1 MKSKFSIIQCV
12 NDLNLSSGG
21 PSKTVTSLS
30 SNLCNLGLDV
40 KICSRISR
48 SFDFKSA
55 NLKKN
60 SDISFLNFNQKKGS
74 FYRPL
79 INTYLLEELNMNF
92 KNNKKTVFHDNGIW
106 LPFNN
111 TISTFSR
118 KSSVPLVISPHGM
131 LEPWSLKYN
140 FFKKKVAWYLY
151 QRKSL
156 KSASV
161 LHATS
166 FKEADN
172 LLKLNLNLPV
182 AVIPNGV
189 EQSIH
194 KDIGKKCDFLNS
206 NKKFL
211 NKKNFLYVGRI
222 HPKKGLM
229 NLLKVWYEIFKDN
242 NKCML
247 MIAGYPELNYQEE
260 LKNYVNKNNLNTNVK
275 FLGPVEGDDLVNLYK
290 NSDIFVLPT
299 YSENFGIVVA
309 EALSY
314 GIPVIT
320 TTGTPWKALEEYN
333 CGWYIELHLESLKKA
348 LQEAFEI
355 NKNDYLIKS
364 KNAIK
369 LSKTFNWKKISESF
383 LELYLWTLG
392 EISKPST
399 IVS

>member
-1 MKSKFSIIQCV
+1 MTSNISIIQCV
-12 NDLNLSSGG
+12 NDLHLSSGG
-21 PSKTVTSLS
+21 PSKTVISLS
-30 SNLCNLGLDV
+30 SNLCKLGLDI
-40 KICSRISR
+40 KICSRLTNT
-48 SFDFKSA
+48 FDFKSA
-55 NLKKN
+55 NIKEN
-60 SDISFLNFNQKKGS
+60 SDISFLNFNQKKGA

-79 INTYLLEELNMNF
+79 INSYLLKKLNLNF
-92 KNNKKTVFHDNGIW
+92 RNNKKIILHDNGIW

-111 TISTFSR
+111 TISKFSR
-118 KSSVPLVISPHGM
+118 SSSVPLIISPHGM

-140 FFKKKVAWYLY
+140 FVKKKFAWYLY
-151 QRKSL
+151 QRNSL

-166 FKEADN
+166 LKEADN

-189 EQSIH
+189 EQSIY
-194 KDIGKKCDFLNS
+194 KDIFKKSDFLES
-206 NKKFL
+206 

-229 NLLKVWYEIFKDN
+229 NLLRVWDKIFKN
-242 NKCML
+242 NNNCKL
-247 MIAGYPELNYQEE
+247 MIAGYPELNYLDE
-260 LKNYVNKNNLNTNVK
+260 LKNYVSKNNLSANVK

-320 TTGTPWKALEEYN
+320 TKGTPWKVLEENN
-333 CGWYIELHLESLKKA
+333 CGWYIEPKLDSLKKA
-348 LQEAFEI
+348 LLEAFEI
-355 NKNDYLIKS
+355 NKNDYAIKS
-364 KNAIK
+364 KNAIN
-369 LSKTFNWKKISESF
+369 LSKTFNWKKIAKSF
-383 LELYLWTLG
+383 FNLYLWTLG
-392 EISKPST
+392 EIGKPSS

>member
-1 MKSKFSIIQCV
+1 MTSKISIIQCV
-12 NDLNLSSGG
+12 NDLQLSSGG
-21 PSKTVTSLS
+21 PSKTVISLS
-30 SNLCNLGLDV
+30 SNLSELGLDI
-40 KICSRISR
+40 KICSRLTS

-55 NLKKN
+55 NIKEN
-60 SDISFLNFNQKKGS
+60 SDISFLNFNQKKGV

-79 INTYLLEELNMNF
+79 INSYLLKELNQNF
-92 KNNKKTVFHDNGIW
+92 GNNNNTVLHDNGIW

-111 TISTFSR
+111 TISKFSR
-118 KSSVPLVISPHGM
+118 SSTFPLIISPHGM

-140 FFKKKVAWYLY
+140 YAKKKLAWYLY
-151 QRKSL
+151 QRKAL

-166 FKEADN
+166 FKEAEN

-189 EQSIH
+189 EQSIN
-194 KDIGKKCDFLNS
+194 KDIGKKFD
-206 NKKFL
+206 NKKFIK
-211 NKKNFLYVGRI
+211 KKNFLYVGRI

-229 NLLKVWYEIFKDN
+229 NLLRVWNIIFKN
-242 NKCML
+242 NKNCDL
-247 MIAGYPELNYQEE
+247 IIAGYPELNYLEK
-260 LKNYVNKNNLNTNVK
+260 LKNYVNNNNLSGNVK
-275 FLGPVEGDDLVNLYK
+275 FIGPVEGDDLVNLYK

-320 TTGTPWKALEEYN
+320 TTGTPWKILEENN
-333 CGWYIELHLESLKKA
+333 CGWYIEPQLESLKKA
-348 LQEAFEI
+348 LLEAFEI
-355 NKNDYLIKS
+355 NKNDYSIKS
-364 KNAIK
+364 KNAIN
-369 LSKTFNWKKISESF
+369 LSKSFNWKKISKSF
-383 LELYLWTLG
+383 FDLYLWTLG
-392 EISKPST
+392 EIGKPST